1 MDEKNCEYDSAK
13 RTRATNTAVLRAIVA
28 AYLAYLGF
36 DLLRDWIR
44 GTSTLSP
51 AFAWTVGLGFIAAAI
66 AFGFYTWK
74 RWKQELEAAALQA
87 PESGSAEAE

>member
-51 AFAWTVGLGFIAAAI
+51 ALAWTVGLGFIAAAI

-74 RWKQELEAAALQA
+74 LWKRELEAAVLPDGYA
-87 PESGSAEAE
+87 GKAEE